1 MERRK
6 TREVQ
11 VGSVT
16 IGGGHPVVV
25 QSMTNTK
32 TEDAAATLAQIRDL
46 QELGCE
52 VIRCAVPTME
62 AAEALSVITKE
73 SPIPVIAD
81 IHFDYRL
88 ALAAIDAGVSA
99 LRLNPGN
106 IGGRDRVE
114 AVVKKAKERRIPI
127 RIGVNAGSLPKDLL
141 EAYGHPTAHAMAE
154 AAWRHIRILEELDF
168 HDIVISLK
176 AHDVPFTVEAY
187 RKMAAACDYPL
198 HVGITEAGTYHM
210 GIVKSAVGIGTLLA
224 EGIGDTVRVSLTGDP
239 RPEVVTAYEIL
250 KSLGLRTYGPTLV
263 SCPTCGRTCVP
274 LEKLALEVEKRLS
287 GLRDPLTIAV
297 MGCAVNGPGEAREA
311 DVGIAGGKGEG
322 LLFRKGEIL
331 RRVPEDELVD
341 QLFVEIH
348 KIIEERKN
356 S

>member
-106 IGGRDRVE
+106 IGGRDL
-114 AVVKKAKERRIPI
+114 
-127 RIGVNAGSLPKDLL
+127 SLIHIS
-141 EAYGHPTAHAMAE
+141 EPT
-154 AAWRHIRILEELDF
+154 
-168 HDIVISLK
+168 
-176 AHDVPFTVEAY
+176 
-187 RKMAAACDYPL
+187 
-198 HVGITEAGTYHM
+198 
-210 GIVKSAVGIGTLLA
+210 
-224 EGIGDTVRVSLTGDP
+224 
-239 RPEVVTAYEIL
+239 RPY
-250 KSLGLRTYGPTLV
+250 
-263 SCPTCGRTCVP
+263 
-274 LEKLALEVEKRLS
+274 
-287 GLRDPLTIAV
+287 
-297 MGCAVNGPGEAREA
+297 
-311 DVGIAGGKGEG
+311 
-322 LLFRKGEIL
+322 
-331 RRVPEDELVD
+331 
-341 QLFVEIH
+341 
-348 KIIEERKN
+348 
-356 S
+356 

>member
-127 RIGVNAGSLPKDLL
+127 RIGVNAGSLPKALL

-154 AAWRHIRILEELDF
+154 AAWRHIRILEEMDF

-176 AHDVPFTVEAY
+176 A
-187 RKMAAACDYPL
+187 MMYPL
-198 HVGITEAGTYHM
+198 
-210 GIVKSAVGIGTLLA
+210 
-224 EGIGDTVRVSLTGDP
+224 R
-239 RPEVVTAYEIL
+239 
-250 KSLGLRTYGPTLV
+250 
-263 SCPTCGRTCVP
+263 
-274 LEKLALEVEKRLS
+274 
-287 GLRDPLTIAV
+287 
-297 MGCAVNGPGEAREA
+297 
-311 DVGIAGGKGEG
+311 
-322 LLFRKGEIL
+322 
-331 RRVPEDELVD
+331 
-341 QLFVEIH
+341 
-348 KIIEERKN
+348 
-356 S
+356 

>member
-154 AAWRHIRILEELDF
+154 AAWRHIRILEEMDF

-176 AHDVPFTVEAY
+176 AHDVPLTVEA
-187 RKMAAACDYPL
+187 L
-198 HVGITEAGTYHM
+198 
-210 GIVKSAVGIGTLLA
+210 
-224 EGIGDTVRVSLTGDP
+224 SL
-239 RPEVVTAYEIL
+239 
-250 KSLGLRTYGPTLV
+250 
-263 SCPTCGRTCVP
+263 
-274 LEKLALEVEKRLS
+274 
-287 GLRDPLTIAV
+287 
-297 MGCAVNGPGEAREA
+297 
-311 DVGIAGGKGEG
+311 
-322 LLFRKGEIL
+322 
-331 RRVPEDELVD
+331 
-341 QLFVEIH
+341 IH
-348 KIIEERKN
+348 I
-356 S
+356 